1 MIEGSGD
8 SSFKKTNTIN
18 RRMFIFAAAK
28 AVVFCGIIA
37 RLFSLQI
44 SENKKYLTLSDKN
57 RLREARLPPIRG
69 EFEDYFG
76 NRIAKNL
83 TVYQLHVVPEQV
95 EDFKTLIVRLKDIL
109 NFSNNHLKELIKK
122 KSKQKPWE
130 TLIVSENLTWD
141 EFTKINFYLHELS
154 GARPVLTVGRNYPY
168 KEIYTHVLGYVSEAS
183 VEDLVSNA
191 TIKKRNVPGLRVGK
205 IGLEKALENELI
217 GTNSIQ
223 RFEVNAYGKRINQI
237 DFQEG
242 EQGKTIKLTVDTEIQ
257 KYTGELLDK
266 KAGSISIMDI
276 YTGEIIAMNSSP
288 SFDPNLFLYGIE
300 KNKWIEIQKDPLK
313 PLLNKTVSGLYSPGS
328 TIKPIVALSA
338 LENDVISPNM
348 KVNCRGHKRPLE
360 LYGMKYHCWKKQG
373 HGYMSLKNA
382 IKQSCDTY
390 FYEAAR
396 LLGVDRLNV
405 TARKFGLGDVVLGKY
420 FNEKKGIVP
429 STKWK
434 KQAIGQNWYLGETL
448 INGIGQ
454 GYIQTT
460 PLQLCLMTAQLANGG
475 HKIYP
480 KIILDNEQESIESI
494 KQKMK
499 FAELNREEE
508 DSKILSA
515 KEYFFNTDYK
525 NYPALYRNKENVKF
539 VLDAMFRSTNEV
551 YGTSFSSRIED
562 PKYQF
567 AGKTGTAQVK
577 RITELERKLDLKTN
591 QIPYEQRDHA
601 WYVAFGPYKS
611 PRYAVSILVEHGGSG
626 SAAAAP
632 IAKKLI
638 KFVIDRHDLREQAKT
653 KNLTK
658 NLANI

>member
-1 MIEGSGD
+1 MIGGGEDSG
-8 SSFKKTNTIN
+8 FKKSNTIN

-28 AVVFCGIIA
+28 AVVFFGIVG

-57 RLREARLPPIRG
+57 RLREARLPPVRG
-69 EFEDYFG
+69 EFVDYFG

-109 NFSNNHLKELIKK
+109 NLSNNHLQELIKK
-122 KSKQKPWE
+122 KNKQKPWE

-141 EFTKINFYLHELS
+141 EFSKINFYLHELS

-168 KEIYTHVLGYVSEAS
+168 NETYTHVLGYVSEAS
-183 VEDLVSNA
+183 VDDLVSNEI
-191 TIKKRNVPGLRVGK
+191 IKERNVPGLRVGK
-205 IGLEKALENELI
+205 TGLEKALEKELI
-217 GTNSIQ
+217 GTNGVQ

-237 DFQEG
+237 DFKEG
-242 EQGKTIKLTVDTEIQ
+242 EQGKTIRLTIDTEIQ
-257 KYTGELLDK
+257 KYTQKLLNE
-266 KAGSISIMDI
+266 KAGSISVMDI

-300 KNKWIEIQKDPLK
+300 KNKWKEIKKDPLK

-328 TIKPIVALSA
+328 TIKPLVALSA
-338 LENDVISPNM
+338 LENDVITTKL
-348 KVNCRGHKRPLE
+348 KVNCRGHKHPLE

-373 HGYMSLKNA
+373 HGYMSLQNA

-390 FYEAAR
+390 FYEASR
-396 LLGVDRLNV
+396 LLGVDRLNE
-405 TARKFGLGDVVLGKY
+405 TAKKFGLGNVVLGKY
-420 FNEKKGIVP
+420 FNEKKGVVP

-434 KQAIGQNWYLGETL
+434 KDAIGQNWYLGETL

-480 KIILDNEQESIESI
+480 KIIYESKQENIESI

-499 FAELNREEE
+499 FAEENKFE
-508 DSKILSA
+508 DSNLLSA
-515 KEYFFNTDYK
+515 TEKLFKKDEETYD
-525 NYPALYRNKENVKF
+525 ALYRNKENVKF
-539 VLDAMFRSTNEV
+539 VLDAMFRSTNEI

-577 RITELERKLDLKTN
+577 RITEEERELDLKTS
-591 QIPYEQRDHA
+591 QIPYKERDHA
-601 WYVAFGPYKS
+601 WFIAFGPYKN

-626 SAAAAP
+626 SSTAAP
-632 IAKKLI
+632 IAKKLF
-638 KFVIDRHDLREQAKT
+638 KFIIDRHELREQT
-653 KNLTK
+653 KKK
-658 NLANI
+658 NLASTDI

>member
-1 MIEGSGD
+1 MIGEGGGD
-8 SSFKKTNTIN
+8 SGFKKSNIVN

-28 AVVFCGIIA
+28 AVIFCGIVG

-57 RLREARLPPIRG
+57 RLREARLPPVRG

-95 EDFKTLIVRLKDIL
+95 EDFKTLMVRLKDIL
-109 NFSNNHLKELIKK
+109 NFSNNRLQELIKK
-122 KSKQKPWE
+122 KNKQKPWE

-168 KEIYTHVLGYVSEAS
+168 NETYTHVLGYVSEAS
-183 VEDLVSNA
+183 VEDLISNE
-191 TIKKRNVPGLRVGK
+191 TIKQRNVPGLRVGK
-205 IGLEKALENELI
+205 TGLEKALENELI
-217 GTNSIQ
+217 GTNAIQ

-242 EQGKTIKLTVDTEIQ
+242 EQGKTIKLTIDTEIQ
-257 KYTGELLDK
+257 KYTQKLLNE

-276 YTGEIIAMNSSP
+276 YTGEIVAMNSSP

-300 KNKWIEIQKDPLK
+300 INKWKEIQKNPLK

-338 LENDVISPNM
+338 LENHVISPSFT
-348 KVNCRGHKRPLE
+348 VNCRGHKHPLE

-396 LLGVDRLNV
+396 LLGVDRLNE
-405 TARKFGLGDVVLGKY
+405 TAKKFGLGNVVLGEH
-420 FNEKKGIVP
+420 FNEKKGVIP

-434 KQAIGQNWYLGETL
+434 KEAIGQNWYLGETL

-480 KIILDNEQESIESI
+480 KIISDNEESIESI

-499 FAELNREEE
+499 LASENNEE
-508 DSKILSA
+508 DSKILSVPE
-515 KEYFFNTDYK
+515 KLFNTNEKKY
-525 NYPALYRNKENVKF
+525 YALYRNKENVKF

-577 RITELERKLDLKTN
+577 RITKEERELDLKTS
-591 QIPYEQRDHA
+591 QIPYKERDHA
-601 WYVAFGPYKS
+601 WYVAFGPYNN
-611 PRYAVSILVEHGGSG
+611 PRYAVSILIEHGGSG
-626 SAAAAP
+626 SVTAAP
-632 IAKKLI
+632 IAKKLF
-638 KFVIDRHDLREQAKT
+638 KFVIDRHELREQIKK
-653 KNLTK
+653 KNLI
-658 NLANI
+658 NI

>member
-1 MIEGSGD
+1 MIGSGED
-8 SSFKKTNTIN
+8 SGFKKSNTIN

-28 AVVFCGIIA
+28 AVVFFGIVG

-57 RLREARLPPIRG
+57 RLREARLPPVRG
-69 EFEDYFG
+69 EFVDYFG

-109 NFSNNHLKELIKK
+109 NLSNNNLQELIKK
-122 KSKQKPWE
+122 KNKQKPWE

-168 KEIYTHVLGYVSEAS
+168 NETYTHVLGYVSEAS
-183 VEDLVSNA
+183 VEDLVSNE
-191 TIKKRNVPGLRVGK
+191 TIKERNVPGLRVGK
-205 IGLEKALENELI
+205 TGLEKALEKELI
-217 GTNSIQ
+217 GTNGVQ

-237 DFQEG
+237 DFKEG
-242 EQGKTIKLTVDTEIQ
+242 EKGKTIRLTIDTEIQ
-257 KYTGELLDK
+257 KYTQELLNE
-266 KAGSISIMDI
+266 KAGSISVMDI

-300 KNKWIEIQKDPLK
+300 KNKWKEIRKNPLK

-328 TIKPIVALSA
+328 TIKPLVALSA
-338 LENDVISPNM
+338 LENDVLTTNL
-348 KVNCRGHKRPLE
+348 KVNCRGHKHPLE

-405 TARKFGLGDVVLGKY
+405 TAKKFGLGNVVLGEY
-420 FNEKKGIVP
+420 FNEKKGVVP

-434 KQAIGQNWYLGETL
+434 KEAIGQNWYLGETL

-480 KIILDNEQESIESI
+480 KIIFDNKQETIETI

-499 FAELNREEE
+499 FAEENKLE
-508 DSKILSA
+508 DSNLLSA
-515 KEYFFNTDYK
+515 TEKLFSKNQK
-525 NYPALYRNKENVKF
+525 NYDALYRNKENVKF
-539 VLDAMFRSTNEV
+539 VLDAMFRSTNEI

-577 RITELERKLDLKTN
+577 RITEAERELDLKTE
-591 QIPYEQRDHA
+591 QIPYKERDHA
-601 WYVAFGPYKS
+601 WFIAFGPYKN
-611 PRYAVSILVEHGGSG
+611 PRYAVSVLVEHGGSG
-626 SAAAAP
+626 SKTAAP
-632 IAKKLI
+632 IAKELFKLI
-638 KFVIDRHDLREQAKT
+638 IDRHELREKFKSKET
-653 KNLTK
+653 HKV
-658 NLANI
+658 